1 MQHLCK
7 LTVLNLI
14 LYFGL
19 IPNPYFGFDWQISNV
34 WRTTM
39 LILSIIFSNFDLF
52 FFRVLMFTFRKLY
65 FKQMG
70 SYLSFLHPPPI
81 MVESIKCGLPTPPK
95 DALSWDRQV
104 SMTQSFPC
112 HTNMCTQNEQ
122 WNKHCF
128 QKLN

>member
-1 MQHLCK
+1 MQHSCK

-14 LYFGL
+14 LYFGF
-19 IPNPYFGFDWQISNV
+19 ISNPYFGFDWQISSV

-39 LILSIIFSNFDLF
+39 LIFGHYIFQFWLV
-52 FFRVLMFTFRKLY
+52 FFRVLMFTFRKFY
-65 FKQMG
+65 FEQMG
-70 SYLSFLHPPPI
+70 SYLNFLHPPPI
-81 MVESIKCGLPTPPK
+81 MVESIKCELPTHPK

-112 HTNMCTQNEQ
+112 HTNIYTQNEQ